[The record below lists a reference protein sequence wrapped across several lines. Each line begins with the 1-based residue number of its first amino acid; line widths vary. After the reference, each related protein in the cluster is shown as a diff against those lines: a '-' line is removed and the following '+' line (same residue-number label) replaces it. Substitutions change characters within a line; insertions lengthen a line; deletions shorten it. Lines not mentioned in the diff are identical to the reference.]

1 MSKYVYEVYNLKD
14 KNIAETTG
22 STLTTSM
29 GDYNFVETFTLDE
42 SKGIFVSAG
51 SKSIKNVRTGT
62 YIGIRGEIVLVINV
76 KDSSGGS
83 SS

>member
-29 GDYNFVETFTLDE
+29 RDYDFVETFTFDE
-42 SKGIFVSAG
+42 SKGIFVSTG
-51 SKSIKNVRTGT
+51 SKTMKNVGPGT
-62 YIGIRGEIVLVINV
+62 YIGIKGEIVLVINV
-76 KDSSGGS
+76 KDPSGGS
-83 SS
+83 WS